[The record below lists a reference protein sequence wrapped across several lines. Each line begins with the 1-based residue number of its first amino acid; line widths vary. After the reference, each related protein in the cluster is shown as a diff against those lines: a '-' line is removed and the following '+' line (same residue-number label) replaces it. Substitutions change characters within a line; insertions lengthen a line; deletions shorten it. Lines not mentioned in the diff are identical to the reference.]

1 MTIDEAIKKME
12 DLSEKQYKLSEISLH
27 EHAKEANYKN
37 AEDSRQIANWLR
49 ELKAYRSMWDKVIEE
64 INENKKTCLFFGDM
78 ERKYGLNDAK
88 KIIEKYKKEIA
99 DKESD

>member
-37 AEDSRQIANWLR
+37 SEDSRQIAIWLK
-49 ELKAYRSMWDKVIEE
+49 ELKQHRNICREE
-64 INENKKTCLFFGDM
+64 RVSNCSDCRNGQCKWKPKEEEPMRYNCPHYIGI
-78 ERKYGLNDAK
+78 GL
-88 KIIEKYKKEIA
+88 KE
-99 DKESD
+99 